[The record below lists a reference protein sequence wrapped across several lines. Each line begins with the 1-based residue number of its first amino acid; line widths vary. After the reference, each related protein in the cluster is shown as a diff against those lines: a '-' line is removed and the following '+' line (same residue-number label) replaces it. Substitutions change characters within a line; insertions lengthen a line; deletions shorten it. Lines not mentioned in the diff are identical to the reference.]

1 MMVES
6 QKVPDL
12 GVSSEPQVVRM
23 LMKTPWQMEEFMVH
37 KAMSVRELK
46 AHVARH
52 FAASSPDQVELV
64 YAGKVLKDHKTLGQY
79 AIQLDDGAL
88 VHVVIRSQRGGPPTP
103 RAPSSAFT
111 QDCLRELTAS
121 LGSNTAKFEAFQSRL
136 MSQPE
141 VMLQLLENPFI
152 QSKLSSPDLM
162 KELVTNSPQEV
173 QQAMQWSPETRHFL
187 TSPEGLRLVVE
198 LAKHPAALREILRP
212 NPPPAG
218 PPGSLP
224 GGQNN
229 NSSGGSLHGT
239 FSEVQGFMPRRP
251 TPCNGNH
258 DEKPNRM
265 RERLSPRNPWPPKAA
280 SGGNDHSRGESHGI
294 TRGEAGPLV
303 KSLLHQIIKHLLQNM
318 VSSPSRMAT
327 SGQAAR
333 SAAGSRASREQGAS
347 HVPALLQQIQS
358 MDLLL
363 ANWSP
368 KEIQGLLDIQ
378 QRLQALATDEL
389 PATERRGRSER
400 PARRAHSIT
409 SLCDRVALPDPH
421 STGQQDFSTAQR
433 ILQTLVGSGVP
444 TGPRPTGHQRGS
456 SAQPSAKQKR
466 TYKL

>member
-1 MMVES
+1 MVES
-6 QKVPDL
+6 QKVLDL
-12 GVSSEPQVVRM
+12 GGSSEPQVVRM
-23 LMKTPWQMEEFMVH
+23 LMKTPWQTEEFMVH
-37 KAMSVRELK
+37 KDMSVQELK

-64 YAGKVLKDHKTLGQY
+64 YAGKVLKDHKALGQY
-79 AIQLDDGAL
+79 AIQLDDEAL
-88 VHVVIRSQRGGPPTP
+88 VHVVIRSQRGGPPMP

-111 QDCLRELTAS
+111 RDCLRELTAS
-121 LGSNTAKFEAFQSRL
+121 LGPNTAKFEAFQSRL

-173 QQAMQWSPETRHFL
+173 RPATQRPSDANHFL

-198 LAKHPAALREILRP
+198 LAKHPAALRELLWP
-212 NPPPAG
+212 NPPAAG
-218 PPGSLP
+218 SPGSIP
-224 GGQNN
+224 GGHNN
-229 NSSGGSLHGT
+229 NSSGGLQGT
-239 FSEVQGFMPRRP
+239 FSEVQGFLPRRS
-251 TPCNGNH
+251 TPSNGHH
-258 DEKPNRM
+258 DEKPGRI
-265 RERLSPRNPWPPKAA
+265 RERLSPRNPWPPKA
-280 SGGNDHSRGESHGI
+280 SPGGNNHSRGESYGI
-294 TRGEAGPLV
+294 ARGEAGPLV

-318 VSSPSRMAT
+318 MGSPSRMAT
-327 SGQAAR
+327 GGQAAQR
-333 SAAGSRASREQGAS
+333 SAAGSRASQEQGAM
-347 HVPALLQQIQS
+347 HIPALLQQIQS

-389 PATERRGRSER
+389 PAAERRGRSER

-409 SLCDRVALPDPH
+409 SLCDLAPPPDSN
-421 STGQQDFSTAQR
+421 STGRKDFSGAQR
-433 ILQTLVGSGVP
+433 ILESLVGSGFLTSP
-444 TGPRPTGHQRGS
+444 KPTGHQRGS